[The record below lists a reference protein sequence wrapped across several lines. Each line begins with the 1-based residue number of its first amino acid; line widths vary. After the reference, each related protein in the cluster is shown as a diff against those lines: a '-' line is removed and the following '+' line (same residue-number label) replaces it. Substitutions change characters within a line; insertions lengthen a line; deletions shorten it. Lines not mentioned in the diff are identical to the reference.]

1 MKRLISFTLT
11 VFCCICLLVATERRA
26 LAYVDPGSGYLALQS
41 AAAGFAAIGYFLR
54 RRIAGLFGRDKA
66 AKRPVARVVLT
77 TALPEAVRKDDSRA
91 A

>member
-1 MKRLISFTLT
+1 
-11 VFCCICLLVATERRA
+11 VATDRRA
-26 LAYVDPGSGYLALQS
+26 YAYVDPSSGLLALHS

-66 AKRPVARVVLT
+66 AKKPTARVVLT
-77 TALPEAVRKDDSRA
+77 TALPETVRKDDTRA